1 MKITLLTK
9 EQEDSLY
16 GDRKISIGSTF
27 KIDDHYYL
35 QRKDD
40 VLHINITGTISSLHV
55 GYLNAKQDG
64 LIPIKY
70 IEFETEIR
78 KLIYN
83 LEINQYWKVS

>member
-9 EQEDSLY
+9 EEEDSLY

-27 KIDDHYYL
+27 KIDDHYFL

-40 VLHINITGTISSLHV
+40 VLHINIAGLIGSLHV
-55 GYLNAKQDG
+55 GALNCKEN
-64 LIPIKY
+64 LVPIKH

-83 LEINQYWKVS
+83 LEINEYWKVS